1 MTQITETDETNA
13 ENVSDTPTAP
23 IVDVEALTDAI
34 AEAEL
39 AQEEAESK
47 FKAAGVAGELD
58 DMMAAADAN
67 KVAIKAVAKAKT
79 VYASATYEL
88 RNEERM
94 VMSIELKAAIEMVL
108 DEFDVSTAVGLGLQ
122 GASIRFD
129 AESGTYTTEVN
140 AAKPSGGKG
149 KGKGSGNGG
158 TKARIEWLYE
168 GTIYASAEL
177 LERFGGQ
184 KGLDSID
191 KARNFAN
198 YTNTAGETLKFSPG
212 FNQPVKALGKAMGW
226 NGDNDNR
233 QLTHLPTDW

>member
-1 MTQITETDETNA
+1 MTQIAEIDETDA

-23 IVDVEALTDAI
+23 SVDVEALTDAI

-94 VMSIELKAAIEMVL
+94 AMSVELKTAIEMVL

-129 AESGTYTTEVN
+129 AESGTYTTDVN
-140 AAKPSGGKG
+140 VAKPSGG

-158 TKARIEWLYE
+158 TKPRAMWAFESDSF
-168 GTIYASAEL
+168 GSSDL
-177 LERFGGQ
+177 LERYGGQ
-184 KGLDSID
+184 KGLDAID
-191 KARNFAN
+191 KARHHEN
-198 YTNTAGETLKFSPG
+198 YTNAAGEPLKSSPG
-212 FNQPVKALGKAMGW
+212 FDQPVKALAKAMGW
-226 NGDNDNR
+226 GGDNDNR